1 MTFVEELR
9 EHAEL
14 AGAPL
19 PQLSDGRDRYGPV
32 AAILF
37 AQRSFASVRRR
48 SNGTTLVTVWDHR
61 GELAA
66 WGQAPAVDDVVNT
79 LRAWQ
84 DGVPLPELCSAVA
97 RYLQAGDPAAAIE
110 TLWSVLTDDGEPHLH
125 AIVAAASADP
135 TLRALRPWVSHGTL
149 HLLHATDAVHG
160 VRRGLAF
167 HPTDED
173 AFKVHVYDG
182 PIGPVQD
189 VASAAATAAA
199 TAATW

>member
-9 EHAEL
+9 ERAEL
-14 AGAPL
+14 AGSPL
-19 PQLSDGRDRYGPV
+19 TRLRDGQDRYGPV

-37 AQRSFASVRRR
+37 AQRSFISVRRR
-48 SNGTTLVTVWDHR
+48 GNGAILVMVWDHR

-66 WGQAPAVDDVVNT
+66 WGHAPAVDDVVNT

-84 DGVPLPELCSAVA
+84 NDVPLPQLCRDVA
-97 RYLQAGDPAAAIE
+97 GYLRAGDPAAEIE
-110 TLWSVLTDDGEPHLH
+110 TLWSVLSEDGEPSLS
-125 AIVAAASADP
+125 AIVTAASANP

-149 HLLHATDAVHG
+149 HLLHATDAVEG

-167 HPTDED
+167 HPTSGDT
-173 AFKVHVYDG
+173 FMVHVYDG

-189 VASAAATAAA
+189 AGAAATTAAA